1 MTECRCRVEV
11 ALRIG
16 FSSAD
21 IRCRDENGW
30 IRYLPQPQS
39 EARDGWTSRRD
50 HGPARSRDDGKKLA
64 RAGYY
69 LDAPMLDLFQ
79 LVEDGDLDGDVQV
92 RRYLTQ
98 RFTGAATVRDSNDSG
113 WIEGMPPCPCFPD
126 ELDAPPRVH
135 QDAVEVEED
144 RLAANVC
151 DGGLPSPGP
160 PTLPIRRRQPAVD
173 N

>member
-1 MTECRCRVEV
+1 MTEYRCRLEV

-16 FSSAD
+16 FSSAH
-21 IRCRDENGW
+21 IRRRDENGW

-39 EARDGWTSRRD
+39 EAGDGWTSRRD
-50 HGPARSRDDGKKLA
+50 HGPAPSRDDGKKLA

-79 LVEDGDLDGDVQV
+79 LVEDGDLDGDIQV
-92 RRYLTQ
+92 WRYLTQ
-98 RFTGAATVRDSNDSG
+98 RFTGAATVRDSNNSG

-126 ELDAPPRVH
+126 ELDAPPRVD

-151 DGGLPSPGP
+151 DTVASLLWTIG
-160 PTLPIRRRQPAVD
+160 RK
-173 N
+173 

>member
-21 IRCRDENGW
+21 IRSRDENGW

-39 EARDGWTSRRD
+39 AARDGWTSRRD

-92 RRYLTQ
+92 RRYRPR
-98 RFTGAATVRDSNDSG
+98 RFTAAATVRESNDG
-113 WIEGMPPCPCFPD
+113 
-126 ELDAPPRVH
+126 
-135 QDAVEVEED
+135 
-144 RLAANVC
+144 
-151 DGGLPSPGP
+151 
-160 PTLPIRRRQPAVD
+160 
-173 N
+173 